1 MAQNTVLAAGQ
12 TAAAS
17 SNIVVAAGS
26 VVTVGLFSTSG
37 SIPPGFECRI
47 DADTPGGDVFVG
59 KLSSACRTTVL
70 SGPGTFRVRR
80 PLITSIGVNIGVF
93 TET

>member
-1 MAQNTVLAAGQ
+1 MAQNTVLAAAQ
-12 TAAAS
+12 TAATS
-17 SNIVVAAGS
+17 SDIVVAAGS

-37 SIPPGFECRI
+37 SIPPGFECLI
-47 DADTPGGDVFVG
+47 DQDSPGGDIYVG
-59 KLSSACRTTVL
+59 KLSHSCRQTVL